1 MSEELKALVRAYQ
14 RIVETYQQFV
24 AALNPRASELEV
36 QKEALSRQYQVQTE
50 RLAGVAHEVRI
61 SLTALKGD
69 LYILLHEEPTDP
81 ETRRILLAE
90 AYQNAERVIDLMSNQ
105 LNLAG

>member
-14 RIVETYQQFV
+14 RIVETHQQFV
-24 AALNPRASELEV
+24 ADLNARASELEV

-69 LYILLHEEPTDP
+69 LYILLHEEPTDS
-81 ETRRILLAE
+81 ETRRILLAQ
-90 AYQNAERVIDLMSNQ
+90 AYQNAERLMDLTRDYF
-105 LNLAG
+105 LI